1 MRTNKHVY
9 TDPLDVIWLDA
20 ARRMG
25 MRVVRSSE
33 VFAAWDGQGTLT
45 IGTAETLD
53 PDDSLAQMIL
63 HETCHAL
70 IEGPDAFHQPDWGV
84 RLDLP
89 QQRVREHACLR
100 LQAAL
105 TQPFGLRQ
113 FFAAT
118 TMFRRYYD
126 DLPTDAMEGDD
137 DPAVPIARR
146 GLQRAHSGP
155 WSSILQLAL
164 LRTRTIAECVLA
176 AADEDSLWATYRTDG
191 SD

>member
-1 MRTNKHVY
+1 MRTTSHVY
-9 TDPLDVIWLDA
+9 TDPMDVIWLDA

-25 MRVVRSSE
+25 MTVVRSPD

-70 IEGPDAFHQPDWGV
+70 VEGPDSFTKPDWGV
-84 RLDLP
+84 HLDQP
-89 QQRVREHACLR
+89 GQRVREHACLR

-105 TQPFGLRQ
+105 TAPFGLRQ

-118 TMFRRYYD
+118 TSFRRYYD
-126 DLPTDAMEGDD
+126 RLPPDPLTDTA
-137 DPAVPIARR
+137 DPAVRLAEAGFRR
-146 GLQRAHSGP
+146 AQSGP
-155 WSSILQLAL
+155 WSSVLSVAL
-164 LRTRTIAECVLA
+164 LRTRTIAECICA
-176 AADEDSLWATYRTDG
+176 AADGDSLWATYQPQ
-191 SD
+191 